1 MPNRKAKK
9 STKTGRSQASV
20 KHSFRKK
27 NYESL
32 MHIMHSHGHF
42 MGVLGLFVA
51 ISLFAL
57 FSFWSSTN
65 DYINHIYASVSY
77 NDSIIVNGIKL
88 SGEDD
93 EIVGIFTDV
102 SPDHINSEAIAFLY
116 YQGIIKGYVDGNF
129 QPDNT
134 VNRAEFMV
142 IVTNVVDADFGGF
155 ALENCCADVA
165 DEWYATF
172 MCYGKQEGWIK
183 GYEDGSCR
191 PENNVT
197 KAEALKIAYEAMDF
211 KVCETVDVPPYA
223 DVAIDDWFAPYACAA
238 RKDGVLY
245 KAGQF
250 NGNTALTRCE
260 VAQIIYNMIEFQ
272 IEFFLE

>member
-27 NYESL
+27 DFVNEL
-32 MHIMHSHGHF
+32 RPHGHF
-42 MGVLGLFVA
+42 MGILTLFVV
-51 ISLFAL
+51 ISLFSIL
-57 FSFWSSTN
+57 SFWDSTN
-65 DYINHIYASVSY
+65 DYIDHVYTTVSY
-77 NDSIIVNGIKL
+77 NDSILVDGVDISEGN
-88 SGEDD
+88 EDT
-93 EIVGIFTDV
+93 VQIFTDV
-102 SPDHINSEAIAFLY
+102 SSNHINNEAIEFLY
-116 YQGIIKGYVDGNF
+116 YQGLIKGYDDGTF
-129 QPDNT
+129 QPDNP

-142 IVTNVVDADFGGF
+142 IVTNVVDADFGGLS
-155 ALENCCADVA
+155 LENCCTDVS

-197 KAEALKIAYEAMDF
+197 KAEALKIAYEAMDLQ
-211 KVCETVDVPPYA
+211 VCETVDTPPYA

-250 NGNTALTRCE
+250 NGNTALTRGE

-272 IEFFLE
+272 IKFFLES